1 MSYMWSRE
9 GLKMLVTDGRTDC
22 STISQGDM
30 QEMLLHLKMDLYL
43 EMTTMILY
51 TCRLR
56 NPADFPT
63 PQLFAVVSPELDV
76 NHIGFRDQVGWQR
89 IARSLPQQ

>member
-1 MSYMWSRE
+1 MFYGIQCSVNFWRDQLSYMWSRE

-43 EMTTMILY
+43 EMTTMILTY
-51 TCRLR
+51 L
-56 NPADFPT
+56 
-63 PQLFAVVSPELDV
+63 
-76 NHIGFRDQVGWQR
+76 QVAQ
-89 IARSLPQQ
+89 SS